1 MNLKNKDWIIL
12 IAIMLITIVPSI
24 IGIFDW
30 GQKNYFMIV
39 FFAGFIPIYTTHTTS
54 IGLRFRNFQ
63 FSLIWLLIIA
73 INGLLYS
80 QVIHLWLSMFV
91 SFIFYHLLRLIFKAI
106 NKEDPIPIFVGP
118 GMGLDYNKTENRME
132 NKRDALF
139 TMISFFGGLFLAA
152 FILILTKL
160 K

>member
-1 MNLKNKDWIIL
+1 MNLKNRDWIIL
-12 IAIMLITIVPSI
+12 IAIMLITIIPSI

-63 FSLIWLLIIA
+63 FSLIWLLIIT

-80 QVIHLWLSMFV
+80 QVIHLWLSIFV
-91 SFIFYHLLRLIFKAI
+91 SFIFYHLLRLIFKVI
-106 NKEDPIPIFVGP
+106 NKEDPIPMFVGP

-139 TMISFFGGLFLAA
+139 TMISFIGGIFLAVY
-152 FILILTKL
+152 ILMLTKF